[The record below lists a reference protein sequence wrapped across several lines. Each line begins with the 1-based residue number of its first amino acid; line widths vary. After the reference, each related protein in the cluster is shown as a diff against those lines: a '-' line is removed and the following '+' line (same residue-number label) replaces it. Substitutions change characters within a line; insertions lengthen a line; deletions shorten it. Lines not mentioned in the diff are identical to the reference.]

1 MQSQTGLALSPNQ
14 PSAITDRSGSNSEP
28 TQWNITNRSGN
39 KSEEA
44 AAVAEAAV
52 AAAATTTKK
61 IIIKNKTAF
70 VKSVVMVL
78 ASVRY
83 HHVTLFKSVVFLDV
97 QVQVVATDD
106 NGPLHIHLLENKT
119 TTTPM

>member
-1 MQSQTGLALSPNQ
+1 MQSQTGLAVSRNQ

-39 KSEEA
+39 KSEET
-44 AAVAEAAV
+44 AAVVA
-52 AAAATTTKK
+52 AAAATTKNNNQKK
-61 IIIKNKTAF
+61 KTAF

-83 HHVTLFKSVVFLDV
+83 QHVTLFKSVVFLDV
-97 QVQVVATDD
+97 VQVVATDD